1 MAGRGSWPVRRP
13 AHSVRTR
20 PAACPETRRAAA
32 GKMIPSDEYEAL
44 PSSPQQGMEKDHIYG
59 LVRLAYGVRAAP
71 RSVHGD
77 AGFDVKR
84 SNAGYRENRQTCS
97 RMRTEPDCRC
107 ASGSIRTRQSGVP
120 GIRQELAG
128 RERLPALNSS
138 TVSSSSLRER
148 PSRSRRPYRRLG
160 AHQPVPA
167 ISCGIAPPRPRTRA
181 GGSIRGRGSPS
192 DVRARSTLALYEQ
205 QLPLCPQLFR
215 PDRKAGSPGN
225 PDISLR

>member
-1 MAGRGSWPVRRP
+1 MS
-13 AHSVRTR
+13 
-20 PAACPETRRAAA
+20 
-32 GKMIPSDEYEAL
+32 
-44 PSSPQQGMEKDHIYG
+44 
-59 LVRLAYGVRAAP
+59 VRAAP

-77 AGFDVKR
+77 AGFEVKR

-107 ASGSIRTRQSGVP
+107 ASGSIGTPQSGVP

-138 TVSSSSLRER
+138 TVSSSSLRGR

-160 AHQPVPA
+160 PHQSVPA
-167 ISCGIAPPRPRTRA
+167 ISCGSRRRD
-181 GGSIRGRGSPS
+181 RGRSPAAQS
-192 DVRARSTLALYEQ
+192 ADEGRRPMLGARSTLALYKQ
-205 QLPLCPQLFR
+205 RLPLCLQLFR
-215 PDRKAGSPGN
+215 PDRKAGPPGN